1 METDAKTIYKGNIV
15 TVTTLTEDERK
26 KYLAMNPGV
35 TQDAE
40 VIRWIA
46 DNDRERHIIELRAY
60 GYNKIRIVKE

>member
-1 METDAKTIYKGNIV
+1 MKDN
-15 TVTTLTEDERK
+15 TVTITPLTEDERK